1 MPNEFVVL
9 GIITTWL
16 LALTISLFLLLR
28 FFKRLIRGTKEAD
41 LKKVLERVL
50 NAHDKNLR
58 AVRVL
63 EKEIKRL
70 EEEGYLHVQKVGLV
84 RFNPFKEIGG
94 DHSFSLSLLD
104 GTNTGLVIT
113 VLHTRERT
121 RIYAKMINKGK
132 SELSLSKEE
141 KMALEKVQ
149 KNR

>member
-9 GIITTWL
+9 GIIAAWL

-28 FFKRLIRGTKEAD
+28 FFKRLIRGTKKAD
-41 LKKVLERVL
+41 LKKVLEKL
-50 NAHDKNLR
+50 LESQDKNSR
-58 AVRVL
+58 ALRVL

-94 DHSFSLSLLD
+94 DHSFSLSILD
-104 GTNTGLVIT
+104 GTDTGLVIT

-121 RIYAKMINKGK
+121 RIYAKMISKGK
-132 SELSLSKEE
+132 SELGLSKEE

>member
-9 GIITTWL
+9 GIIAAWL
-16 LALTISLFLLLR
+16 LTLTVSLFLLLR

-50 NAHDKNLR
+50 DAHDKNLR

-94 DHSFSLSLLD
+94 DHSFSLSILD
-104 GTNTGLVIT
+104 GTDTGFVIT
-113 VLHTRERT
+113 ALHTRERT